1 MESFDSFEQHPHQS
15 PTAGAFEDDN
25 ISYGADNT
33 TGYDSQQQHYDYGS
47 AFPHNSEDD
56 PNIDNNNNNHNHNN
70 QHSPPVYGFGVS
82 TPDPNILSPFQTVEA
97 DEGTFSSDG
106 PVLPDPSQMQEEGF
120 ARREWRRSDFYFYN
134 NTSSIYCLSIF
145 QYNLY
150 DQGLERV
157 LSPIVVLS
165 DSMS

>member
-1 MESFDSFEQHPHQS
+1 MESFESFEEHPHQS
-15 PTAGAFEDDN
+15 PTTGPFDDDN
-25 ISYGADNT
+25 ISYGDD
-33 TGYDSQQQHYDYGS
+33 YDSQQQQQQQQHYDYGS
-47 AFPHNSEDD
+47 AFPHTSDDD
-56 PNIDNNNNNHNHNN
+56 PNIDNNNNNN

-82 TPDPNILSPFQTVEA
+82 TPDPNIVSPFQTVEA

-134 NTSSIYCLSIF
+134 NTSYIYCLSIF

-150 DQGLERV
+150 DLYRYFSEKNDLYRFHGLF
-157 LSPIVVLS
+157 IY
-165 DSMS
+165 